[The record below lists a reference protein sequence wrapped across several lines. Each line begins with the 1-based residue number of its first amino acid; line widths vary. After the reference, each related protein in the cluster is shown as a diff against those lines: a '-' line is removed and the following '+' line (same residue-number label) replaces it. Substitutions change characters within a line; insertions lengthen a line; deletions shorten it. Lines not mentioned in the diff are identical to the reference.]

1 MIHLFNCPDNA
12 LIMVTQYILNTS
24 AEADGLI
31 RNTQISS
38 IRHNARVLCPD
49 TIHVFCVQTQFTC
62 VVSRHDSRVLCADMI
77 HLFNCSDNELIM
89 VTQYILNTSA
99 ETDGL
104 IRSTQIS
111 SISS

>member
-1 MIHLFNCPDNA
+1 MIHVFCVQTQFTCFVSRHDSRVLYPDMIHLFNCPDNA
-12 LIMVTQYILNTS
+12 LIMVTQYIMNTS

-38 IRHNARVLCPD
+38 IRHNARVLCP
-49 TIHVFCVQTQFTC
+49 
-62 VVSRHDSRVLCADMI
+62 DMI